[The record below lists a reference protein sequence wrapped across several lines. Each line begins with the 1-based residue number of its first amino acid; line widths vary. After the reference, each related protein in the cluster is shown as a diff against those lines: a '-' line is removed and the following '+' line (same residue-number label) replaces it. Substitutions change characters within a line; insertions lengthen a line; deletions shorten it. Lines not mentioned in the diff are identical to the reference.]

1 MFPNSNPLDPNVAF
15 FYEMGKPKKTL
26 GNYTFRHANDT
37 HARVGG
43 TPRHALRGAVVT
55 PLRLRG
61 VVVRPITIPPR
72 HAMTRNDTHQKTRVS
87 SEWWPGAR
95 KEENIARSQGLVWE
109 LVTVKYF

>member
-1 MFPNSNPLDPNVAF
+1 
-15 FYEMGKPKKTL
+15 MGKPEKNL

-72 HAMTRNDTHQKTRVS
+72 HAMTRTKKRVS
-87 SEWWPGAR
+87 AQNGGQVPER
-95 KEENIARSQGLVWE
+95 KKISRDPKAWIGNW
-109 LVTVKYF
+109 